1 MPRIALNLRSTRP
14 RNKRRFTI
22 PGWGLNRSSG
32 AREKKKARVGPTG
45 AGLPIPSK
53 ELLLARGDFL
63 FFLFFVRFRRLFR
76 SSSALLLLFFLQL
89 GADEFE
95 NREFGAVTDS
105 PACANDARV
114 PARTIR
120 ETRSEIGEKL
130 LGGIRRHKE
139 GRRLPARVQRVAFA
153 ERHHA
158 FGNRTS
164 RLGAKQSGMDTLLL
178 NQVCDQIA
186 EHGTSMRRLLPEFCT

>member
-1 MPRIALNLRSTRP
+1 MQRTASSLWITRP

-32 AREKKKARVGPTG
+32 AGEKKKARVRPTG
-45 AGLPIPSK
+45 AGLQIP
-53 ELLLARGDFL
+53 
-63 FFLFFVRFRRLFR
+63 FRRITCCLK
-76 SSSALLLLFFLQL
+76 LLLFFLQL
-89 GADEFE
+89 RADEFE

-114 PARTIR
+114 ATGTIR
-120 ETRSEIGEKL
+120 EARSEIGEKL

-139 GRRLPARVQRVAFA
+139 SRRLPPRVQRVSFA
-153 ERHHA
+153 ESDHA
-158 FGNRTS
+158 FGNGAS

-186 EHGTSMRRLLPEFCT
+186 EHCAAMRRLLPEF